1 MEFLDW
7 LVTLAEEHLIGI
19 VIALA
24 IFIFFLILR
33 KLFVKYILKLVLGL
47 TSKTGTAVDTLIVRS
62 LEKPLRAFLILLGL
76 YLALSFLPLPEV
88 FNEKMVG
95 VWRIAIIILCTWG
108 LYNFIGNYST
118 LFYEVGNR
126 LDINIDSIL
135 ASFLAKVMRG
145 ILLLLAFVI
154 IVSELGYD
162 INGFIAGLGL
172 GGLTIALAAQNTA
185 SNIFGGIVIIVDK
198 PFSIGDWILTPS
210 VEGTVEDITFRS
222 TKIRTFADALV
233 TVPNAT
239 LANEAV
245 TNWTRMGRR
254 RVSFKL
260 GLTYS
265 TPKMKIQSC
274 VDKIKDML
282 DNHDDIHKK
291 TIFVRFDSFNE
302 SSLDIFIYF
311 FTKTTVWGD
320 YLKVKED
327 INFKIMDIIEN
338 EGVSV
343 AFPSRSIYMEKPL
356 DRA

>member
-1 MEFLDW
+1 MVFLNW
-7 LVTLAEEHLIGI
+7 LVNLYEEHLVEII
-19 VIALA
+19 IALA
-24 IFIFFLILR
+24 IFVFFLILR
-33 KLFVKYILKLVLGL
+33 KIFVKYIIRMALGL
-47 TSKTGTAVDTLIVRS
+47 TSKTGTDLDTVIVRS
-62 LEKPLRAFLILLGL
+62 LEKPLRTFLVFLGL
-76 YLALSFLPLPEV
+76 YLALTYLPLPEM

-95 VWRIAIIILCTWG
+95 VWRIVVIILSTWG
-108 LYNFIGNYST
+108 IYNFIGNYSI
-118 LFYEVGNR
+118 LFYEVKDR

-135 ASFLAKVMRG
+135 ASFLAKLTRG
-145 ILLLLAFVI
+145 ILLILAFVV

-185 SNIFGGIVIIVDK
+185 SNIFGGIVIITDK

-222 TKIRTFADALV
+222 TKVRTFSDALV
-233 TVPNAT
+233 TVPNAS

-265 TPKMKIQSC
+265 TPRTKIQSC
-274 VDKIKDML
+274 VDRIKNML
-282 DNHDDIHKK
+282 ENHDDIHKK
-291 TIFVRFDSFNE
+291 TIFVRFDSFND
-302 SSLDIFIYF
+302 SSLDIFIYY

-327 INFKIMDIIEN
+327 VNYKIMDIIEN

-356 DRA
+356 DRS